1 MRNYHNCEKT
11 SALSVLFRASFSAS
25 KSFAENAPLQPELVV
40 PAPTLEV
47 RLPAIYQSGS
57 DLGRRASCPT
67 IFEATMPPLPFS
79 ASRAGGFTSCFSYI
93 YSTRGRIEVTPFLRK
108 ILGLNWLLMAV
119 MLALAI
125 FGVIAIYSATYMRE
139 DPVAAEFW
147 RKQAN
152 WVAVGFFAFIIVSL
166 IDYRWVRW
174 GALPMYLAGL
184 GFLILTR
191 FMGHKVYGA
200 RSWLSIAGVNFQP
213 AQLAVIAGITVLSL
227 FLSQFRQMHPMLRLT
242 LCGAVVGAPCLLI
255 LMQPDLGECII
266 WGPVLVAL
274 LFVGGIPVRYLIC
287 IFLIVI
293 AFIPIAI
300 NLGLKPYQQERITAF
315 INPDIDRQG
324 SAWAINQSL
333 IAIGS
338 GGWSGKGFKAPN
350 TQIELGFLPATAVH
364 NDYIFSAIGEQWG
377 FVGGMFLL
385 GGFGLLL
392 LICLFVAFCAGD
404 QFGLLLVVGITTLI
418 FTHIFQNIGM
428 TISVLPITGVPLPLI
443 SYSGSF
449 VLMIMFGL
457 GIVNSVWVH
466 RRGDLR

>member
-1 MRNYHNCEKT
+1 
-11 SALSVLFRASFSAS
+11 
-25 KSFAENAPLQPELVV
+25 
-40 PAPTLEV
+40 
-47 RLPAIYQSGS
+47 
-57 DLGRRASCPT
+57 
-67 IFEATMPPLPFS
+67 
-79 ASRAGGFTSCFSYI
+79 
-93 YSTRGRIEVTPFLRK
+93 VTPFLRK
-108 ILGLNWLLMAV
+108 ILGLNWVLLAV

-125 FGVIAIYSATYMRE
+125 FGVIAIYSATFMRE
-139 DPVAAEFW
+139 DPLAAEFW

-152 WVAVGFFAFIIVSL
+152 WVIVGFFAFVITSL

-184 GFLILTR
+184 GFLILTK
-191 FMGHKVYGA
+191 FMGQKVYGA
-200 RSWLSIAGVNFQP
+200 RSWLHLGPINFQP
-213 AQLAVIAGITVLSL
+213 AQLAVIAGIMVLSL
-227 FLSQFRQMHPMLRLT
+227 FLSQFKQLHPALRLAFC
-242 LCGAVVGAPCLLI
+242 LVIVGAPCLLI

-266 WGPVLVAL
+266 WAPVLMAL

-287 IFLIVI
+287 MILIVV

-300 NLGLKPYQQERITAF
+300 NVGLKPYQQERITAF

-338 GGWSGKGFKAPN
+338 GGWNGKGFKAPN

-377 FVGGMFLL
+377 FIGGMFLL
-385 GGFGLLL
+385 GAFALLL
-392 LICLFVAFCAGD
+392 LTCLFVAFWAAD
-404 QFGLLLVVGITTLI
+404 QLGLLLVVGITALI

-428 TISVLPITGVPLPLI
+428 TISMLPITGVPLPLI

-457 GIVNSVWVH
+457 GLVNSVWVH
-466 RRGDLR
+466 RRGAPAR